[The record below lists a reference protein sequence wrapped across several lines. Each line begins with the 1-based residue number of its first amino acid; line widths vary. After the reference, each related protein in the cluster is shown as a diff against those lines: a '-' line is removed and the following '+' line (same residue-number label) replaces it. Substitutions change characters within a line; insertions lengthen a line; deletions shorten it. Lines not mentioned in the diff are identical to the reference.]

1 MKRLENETGKVRR
14 PYTPPWY
21 MTHECGENDGKLENA
36 KTVQAMV
43 NVLLQ
48 VVFDVNANTKEGTE
62 LGAITGSNSDL
73 YVRNTANEM
82 IADSFSAGKYA
93 AFMSRWRWA
102 CVHVKDRY
110 ILESAAFKKTKDGVK
125 TAFVYVQK
133 VFNTKIAL
141 EETND
146 CEA

>member
-14 PYTPPWY
+14 PYIPPWY

-43 NVLLQ
+43 NVLVQ
-48 VVFDVNANTKEGTE
+48 VVFDVKADTKEGTE
-62 LGAITGSNSDL
+62 LCAITGSNSDL

-82 IADSFSAGKYA
+82 IADSFLTGKYA
-93 AFMSRWRWA
+93 TFMSKWRWA

-110 ILESAAFKKTKDGVK
+110 LLESVAFKKTKEGVK
-125 TAFVYVQK
+125 TAFGYVQK

-141 EETND
+141 EETNG